1 MKKPL
6 KYCICFQRSDSIMA
20 RKLEFELI
28 HSFLKYVSYLECFS
42 HWQMSQICT
51 IYACQLCITYLDYL
65 CEQTELSNVK
75 MQGDCKV
82 GSG

>member
-1 MKKPL
+1 M
-6 KYCICFQRSDSIMA
+6 YHTWSVF
-20 RKLEFELI
+20 
-28 HSFLKYVSYLECFS
+28 V